1 MATKN
6 EVLKLSVDALQHR
19 ISGEFSAKQ
28 QGQAIVDGIIEL
40 NGGSNKLDIRTF
52 HRGSELFAY
61 VEEVMPYVIEEGL
74 KADHLFMTLVD
85 ERNLAEGDMN
95 EFWTEDK
102 SLFLVGNI
110 GWGTQAVR
118 RQRLNAGEKIS
129 IPTQVR
135 AIKVYEEL
143 RRLMA
148 NRVDWN
154 VFIDRVSQSFI
165 QRTRQ
170 DILAAFE
177 GITTSTA
184 GLSSTYVKSGSY
196 DADTLLGIIEHV
208 EAATGKTAIIVATRA
223 GARKLKDATL
233 DAVDSAK
240 EDMYAIGHYG
250 KFYGTDIVTMKQA
263 HKVGTDDFAIND
275 NRIYV
280 IASDDKPIKYVTEGT
295 GLLIERQA
303 TENAD
308 LTNEYLYAE
317 AAGVGVICNEKL
329 GVYTLT

>member
-6 EVLKLSVDALQHR
+6 EVLKLSIDALQHR
-19 ISGEFSAKQ
+19 IPGEFSAQ
-28 QGQAIVDGIIEL
+28 QQSQAIVDGIIEL
-40 NGGSNKLDIRTF
+40 NGGSNKLDIRNF

-61 VEEVMPYVIEEGL
+61 VEEVLPYVVEEGL
-74 KADHLFMTLVD
+74 RNDHLFMTLVD

-95 EFWTEDK
+95 EFWTEDN

-129 IPTQVR
+129 IPTQMR

-143 RRLMA
+143 RRLMSG
-148 NRVDWN
+148 RVDWN
-154 VFIDRVSQSFI
+154 VFIYRVSHSFI

-196 DADTLLGIIEHV
+196 SADTLLEIIEHV
-208 EAATGKTAIIVATRA
+208 EAATGKTATIFATRA
-223 GARKLKDATL
+223 GARKLTDATL
-233 DAVDSAK
+233 SATDDAR
-240 EDMYAIGHYG
+240 EDLYNFGVYG
-250 KFYGTDIVTMKQA
+250 KFYGTPIVTMKQA
-263 HKVGTDDFAIND
+263 HKVGTDTFAIND
-275 NRIYV
+275 NRIYI
-280 IASDDKPIKYVTEGT
+280 IAADDKPIKFVNEGN

-308 LTNEYLYAE
+308 LTQEYLYGSAY
-317 AAGVGVICNEKL
+317 GVGVICNEKM
-329 GVYTLT
+329 GVYTLS